1 MVKKVVGLLE
11 EEKEHIPEDVA
22 EEFFAKKE
30 AMEKEKKEKER
41 QAAEKK
47 AKISA
52 TLEKHI
58 EEKSDKGPPEE

>member
-1 MVKKVVGLLE
+1 MVGLPE
-11 EEKEHIPEDVA
+11 EEKEHLPEDVA

-30 AMEKEKKEKER
+30 AMEKEKEEKDR
-41 QAAEKK
+41 QAAEKR

-58 EEKSDKGPPEE
+58 EEKSEKESPAK

>member
-1 MVKKVVGLLE
+1 MVGLPE
-11 EEKEHIPEDVA
+11 EEKEHFPEDVA

-30 AMEKEKKEKER
+30 AMVKEKEEKER
-41 QAAEKK
+41 QAAEKR

-58 EEKSDKGPPEE
+58 EEKSEKEPPEK